1 MKKSMLAAVTL
12 IAFAGLS
19 FAQAPAAAPVAAPAA
34 APKVEAPK
42 AVKPAVRKHVP
53 APKAEIMM
61 GEITAV
67 DTVKNEITVKDKKT
81 AVEKTIG
88 VDVKKIAGFK
98 VGEEVKVKT
107 QGDKTD
113 VKVIKKHEG
122 KHMGKHE
129 GKKPEAP
136 VAPAAAAAGK

>member
-19 FAQAPAAAPVAAPAA
+19 FAQAPVAETTPAA

-42 AVKPAVRKHVP
+42 AVKPAVKKHAP

-67 DTVKNEITVKDKKT
+67 DTVNNTITVKDKKT
-81 AVEKTIG
+81 AAEKTIG
-88 VDVKKIAGFK
+88 IDAKKIDGFK
-98 VGEEVKVKT
+98 VGEAVKVKT

-122 KHMGKHE
+122 KHEGKHE
-129 GKKPEAP
+129 VKKPEAP
-136 VAPAAAAAGK
+136 KAPEAGK

>member
-1 MKKSMLAAVTL
+1 MKKSMIAAVTL

-19 FAQAPAAAPVAAPAA
+19 FAQAPAPEAAPVAAP
-34 APKVEAPK
+34 KVEATK
-42 AVKPAVRKHVP
+42 AVKPAVRKHAP
-53 APKAEIMM
+53 APKAEITM

-67 DTVKNEITVKDKKT
+67 DATANTITVKDKKT
-81 AVEKTIG
+81 AVEKTISI
-88 VDVKKIAGFK
+88 DAKKIAGFK

-129 GKKPEAP
+129 GKKADAP
-136 VAPAAAAAGK
+136 VAPAAPAAGK

>member
-19 FAQAPAAAPVAAPAA
+19 FAQAPATEATPAA

-42 AVKPAVRKHVP
+42 AVKPAVKKHAP

-67 DTVKNEITVKDKKT
+67 DTVNNTITVKDKKT
-81 AVEKTIG
+81 AAEKTIG
-88 VDVKKIAGFK
+88 VDAKKIAGFK
-98 VGEEVKVKT
+98 VGEEVKVT
-107 QGDKTD
+107 TRGEKTD
-113 VKVIKKHEG
+113 VKVINKHEG
-122 KHMGKHE
+122 KRVPA
-129 GKKPEAP
+129 KKNAPPAPPANKGEAP
-136 VAPAAAAAGK
+136 K